1 MSERERQ
8 AGTFVQGLLIE
19 KQCDYD
25 SFYHLTFLLRN
36 SILLPVFSSASR
48 MGGSQ
53 GKPGVQLQVGRN
65 YHLLLL
71 IRPRQLKY
79 RRPEESAGAGAS
91 KPGLA
96 ALALRQIARD
106 ARGVSGERIILQHH
120 PVAGRIIDPDWE
132 WERHRYI
139 LIETA
144 IGRAVLNRKAT
155 EDDLKGRGGELTVG
169 GFLEWE
175 LWRSELLALLD
186 HPGTWPGQG
195 TERRAGG

>member
-25 SFYHLTFLLRN
+25 SFYHLTFLLRS

-48 MGGSQ
+48 LIGSQ
-53 GKPGVQLQVGRN
+53 GKLGAQLQVGRN

-79 RRPEESAGAGAS
+79 RRPEEHAGAGAAS

-106 ARGVSGERIILQHH
+106 ARGVSGERVILQHH
-120 PVAGRIIDPDWE
+120 PVSGRIVDPDWE
-132 WERHRYI
+132 WERQRYI
-139 LIETA
+139 LVETA
-144 IGRAVLNRKAT
+144 VGRAVLNRKAA
-155 EDDLKGRGGELTVG
+155 EDDLKGRGGELAAG
-169 GFLEWE
+169 GLLEWE

-186 HPGTWPGQG
+186 GV
-195 TERRAGG
+195 GGPA